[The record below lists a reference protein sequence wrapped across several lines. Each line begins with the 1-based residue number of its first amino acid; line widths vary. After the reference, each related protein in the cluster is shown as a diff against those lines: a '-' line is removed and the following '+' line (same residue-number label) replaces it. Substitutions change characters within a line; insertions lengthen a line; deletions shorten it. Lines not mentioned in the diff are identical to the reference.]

1 MSVPASPTAPGQ
13 SPRRWLVLA
22 TVALAQLMVVLDATI
37 VNIALPSAQADL
49 GFDDNN
55 RQWVVTAYSLAFGSL
70 LLLGGRLS
78 DMVGRRRMFLI
89 GLVGFAAASA
99 LGGAAQTFAMLV
111 GARALQGVFGAAL
124 APAALAV
131 LTTTFV
137 DSTERGRAFGV
148 FGAIAGMGGAIGLL
162 LGGYLTEN
170 FSWRWNLYVNVL
182 IAAIAVAAGLWL
194 LGRGGHTGRQ
204 TLDLPGVLLG
214 SAGLFALVFGFSQA
228 EPQGWDSPLTWVPL
242 ALSVLLLVGF
252 VVRQRMAINPVLP
265 LSIVVDRDRGASFV
279 AILVAG
285 SGMFGVFLFLT
296 YYLQTTLGFTPMQTG
311 TAFLPMVVSIII
323 TAQIM
328 SNIVLPLAGP
338 RILVPSG
345 MVLGAAAML
354 YLTTLQLDST
364 YVHVLPGLILLGVAM
379 GSIMPASFQIATL
392 GVPGGH
398 AGAASAMVSTS
409 QQIGGAVGTAVLN
422 TLAAT
427 AATRFA
433 LDNAPATPAVM
444 ADAAL
449 HSYATAYT
457 ASALIFLAGG
467 VATVALFRSRTERA
481 ARAGARLP
489 VTLLSRRS
497 RPSDLRQS
505 CGVVRTTILPVF
517 SPRMRPRKASTEFS
531 MPSTTVSSKTTLPAV
546 SHSVMSAMKAGKCW
560 V

>member
-137 DSTERGRAFGV
+137 DSTERGRTFGV

-204 TLDLPGVLLG
+204 TLDLPGCC
-214 SAGLFALVFGFSQA
+214 SARRGC
-228 EPQGWDSPLTWVPL
+228 SP
-242 ALSVLLLVGF
+242 S
-252 VVRQRMAINPVLP
+252 
-265 LSIVVDRDRGASFV
+265 SSAS
-279 AILVAG
+279 
-285 SGMFGVFLFLT
+285 
-296 YYLQTTLGFTPMQTG
+296 P
-311 TAFLPMVVSIII
+311 
-323 TAQIM
+323 
-328 SNIVLPLAGP
+328 
-338 RILVPSG
+338 
-345 MVLGAAAML
+345 
-354 YLTTLQLDST
+354 
-364 YVHVLPGLILLGVAM
+364 
-379 GSIMPASFQIATL
+379 
-392 GVPGGH
+392 
-398 AGAASAMVSTS
+398 
-409 QQIGGAVGTAVLN
+409 
-422 TLAAT
+422 
-427 AATRFA
+427 
-433 LDNAPATPAVM
+433 
-444 ADAAL
+444 
-449 HSYATAYT
+449 
-457 ASALIFLAGG
+457 
-467 VATVALFRSRTERA
+467 
-481 ARAGARLP
+481 
-489 VTLLSRRS
+489 RRS
-497 RPSDLRQS
+497 R
-505 CGVVRTTILPVF
+505 GVGTPR
-517 SPRMRPRKASTEFS
+517 SPGCRSR
-531 MPSTTVSSKTTLPAV
+531 
-546 SHSVMSAMKAGKCW
+546 
-560 V
+560 

>member
-252 VVRQRMAINPVLP
+252 VVRQRMAANPVLP

-364 YVHVLPGLILLGVAM
+364 YVHVLPGLIILGVAM

-481 ARAGARLP
+481 ARAGAP
-489 VTLLSRRS
+489 AG
-497 RPSDLRQS
+497 D
-505 CGVVRTTILPVF
+505 
-517 SPRMRPRKASTEFS
+517 SPEQA
-531 MPSTTVSSKTTLPAV
+531 LPAQ
-546 SHSVMSAMKAGKCW
+546 
-560 V
+560 